1 MKQSKIFNL
10 ILLGD
15 PSAGKATQARRLLKE
30 YPLLQE
36 FDFGGWLRSLKSARA
51 RSAFKFG
58 ETSGKGM
65 LTPTHLARAKFKE
78 VIFNTPKKRGV
89 FFNGNPK
96 MLGEAKLVYR
106 WFREAGRTDPLA
118 IYLSIPRKEMLKR
131 VGIRA
136 RIEKRSDDEM
146 EHLKNRMK
154 YYAKNIPAVVVFL
167 KSHYRFKKVSGIGT
181 REKVYVRLVSHIE
194 KELARNSCL

>member
-1 MKQSKIFNL
+1 MMKRAPAFNL

-15 PSAGKATQARRLLKE
+15 PSAGKATQAKRLLEK

-51 RSAFKFG
+51 RNAFKFG
-58 ETSGKGM
+58 ETSGRGM
-65 LTPTHLARAKFKE
+65 LTPTHFARVKFKE
-78 VIFNTPKKRGV
+78 VIFNTPKARGV

-96 MLGEAKLVYR
+96 MLGEAKLVYK
-106 WFREAGRTDPLA
+106 WFCEAGRTDPLA
-118 IYLSIPRKEMLKR
+118 IYLSIPRKEMLER

-154 YYAKNIPAVVVFL
+154 YYAKNIPAVVAFL
-167 KSHYRFKKVSGIGT
+167 KSRYRFKKVSGLGT
-181 REKVYVRLVSHIE
+181 RDEVYARLVSHIE
-194 KELARNSCL
+194 KELARNS